1 MKLKSTLVLA
11 SLTLLTSCSS
21 YMNAIYKDFENQEQ
35 TNADIDTQNEDG
47 FNYLRNTKRKTS
59 SVYNNPNKSINTT
72 NQRVVDPQIKR
83 QYKDEKVAVKR
94 ATASDFEDNGSDG
107 SLWISSDP
115 NSFLFTQVKAK
126 ATGDLVQIN
135 VGSKLKEEITMELK
149 KAFPDNPYEVKAQN
163 EANKKEGGDAKTA
176 AAPTAAPAAGPESEI
191 KDKISSVIVEEINRE
206 HLLIKG
212 RKNVL
217 YKNRKRMVEIQA
229 LVSRKDI
236 NNDDV
241 VNSDSILESNIS
253 IVR

>member
-1 MKLKSTLVLA
+1 MNLKSILLLVTL
-11 SLTLLTSCSS
+11 SLLTSCSS
-21 YMNAIYKDFENQEQ
+21 YMNALYKDFENQEQ
-35 TNADIDTQNEDG
+35 LNAEVDTQEDG

-59 SVYNNPNKSINTT
+59 SVYNNPNKSINTN
-72 NQRVVDPQIKR
+72 NQKYVEPQIKR
-83 QYKDEKVAVKR
+83 QYKDEKAALKR
-94 ATASDFEDNGSDG
+94 TTASDFEDNGSDG
-107 SLWISSDP
+107 SLWVSSDP

-135 VGSKLKEEITMELK
+135 VGSKLKEEITLELK
-149 KAFPDNPYEVKAQN
+149 KAFPDNPYEAKAQN
-163 EANKKEGGDAKTA
+163 EAEKKDGADKKTVA
-176 AAPTAAPAAGPESEI
+176 VPSANTGASESEI

-236 NNDDV
+236 NNDDI

>member
-1 MKLKSTLVLA
+1 
-11 SLTLLTSCSS
+11 
-21 YMNAIYKDFENQEQ
+21 MNAIYKDFENQEQ
-35 TNADIDTQNEDG
+35 VNAEIDNQEDG

-59 SVYNNPNKSINTT
+59 SVYNNPNKSINSN
-72 NQRVVDPQIKR
+72 NQKYVEQQVKR
-83 QYKDEKVAVKR
+83 QYKDEKAVLKR
-94 ATASDFEDNGSDG
+94 TTASDFEDNGSDG
-107 SLWISSDP
+107 SLWVSSDP
-115 NSFLFTQVKAK
+115 NSFLFTQVKSK

-135 VGSKLKEEITMELK
+135 VGSKLKEEITLELK
-149 KAFPDNPYEVKAQN
+149 KAFPDNPFEAKAQS
-163 EANKKEGGDAKTA
+163 EAEKKDGGDKKTA
-176 AAPTAAPAAGPESEI
+176 AAPAAGAASPESEI

-236 NNDDV
+236 NNDDI